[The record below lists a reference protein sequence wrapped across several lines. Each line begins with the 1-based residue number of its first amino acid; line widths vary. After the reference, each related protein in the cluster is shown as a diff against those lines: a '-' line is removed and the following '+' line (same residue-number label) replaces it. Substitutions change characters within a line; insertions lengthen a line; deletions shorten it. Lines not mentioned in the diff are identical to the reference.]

1 MLKERILRQ
10 PVRSPAPAAVPEAM
24 PPQTTE
30 AAAAG
35 LASGVLRFESRIRA
49 RRIGKRA
56 EAARAAL
63 ASGRI
68 RHAHAA
74 IDEIATIDPEHP
86 AHALLLMEL
95 AAHAS
100 RGRRRLPFGPVV
112 AAVAVFF
119 GSILVARSA
128 DSLRVSAPPPQDT
141 RTRPVERT
149 TDALSVSRPVVS
161 APATPA
167 MRDEDLVLRML
178 QQYRRAFDTLDARA
192 AQAVWPDVDGVAL
205 RRAFDG
211 LVSQRLTFQSCQLQV
226 NGARASVA
234 CRGSA
239 QYTPRVGSR
248 DSRDESREW
257 RFTLRRTATDEWQI
271 ASARVAR

>member
-1 MLKERILRQ
+1 MEPAARRNYLREQLSGARDALDRGAPDEALAAVERALRAAPDYLAAQVLKERILRQ

-56 EAARAAL
+56 EAARAVL

-128 DSLRVSAPPPQDT
+128 DSSRVSPPHASRWYPQ
-141 RTRPVERT
+141 RT
-149 TDALSVSRPVVS
+149 SR
-161 APATPA
+161 
-167 MRDEDLVLRML
+167 
-178 QQYRRAFDTLDARA
+178 
-192 AQAVWPDVDGVAL
+192 
-205 RRAFDG
+205 
-211 LVSQRLTFQSCQLQV
+211 
-226 NGARASVA
+226 
-234 CRGSA
+234 
-239 QYTPRVGSR
+239 SR
-248 DSRDESREW
+248 
-257 RFTLRRTATDEWQI
+257 
-271 ASARVAR
+271 